1 MPSPSGPLRRPSC
14 SLRPVRC
21 APGARVSAGACGR
34 TRLQRSW
41 SQSHL
46 QHTLCGLEP
55 CPRRGAPR
63 RRKERAY
70 PELARAH
77 RCRLVV
83 LAVEVGG
90 RWSDEA
96 ASFIRSLA
104 RARALEAP
112 ARLRPSVVSTLVAR
126 WSARL
131 THAAFSGRLPGRSF
145 AMPGVAPCL
154 PSAPCWLILPTCHWR
169 AHPACLAGEPHSREP
184 PVYPKHIRGPPVYKW
199 PAGADGKRRGKN

>member
-1 MPSPSGPLRRPSC
+1 MASHCGGASNLQWTQPLSRPCQARASPFGAGVK
-14 SLRPVRC
+14 SLV
-21 APGARVSAGACGR
+21 
-34 TRLQRSW
+34 L
-41 SQSHL
+41 
-46 QHTLCGLEP
+46 
-55 CPRRGAPR
+55 PR

-70 PELARAH
+70 PELVRAH

-112 ARLRPSVVSTLVAR
+112 ARLRPSVVSALVAR
-126 WSARL
+126 WSAQL
-131 THAAFSGRLPGRSF
+131 THAAMTAFASSLFRQAAGPELCNAGGGTLP
-145 AMPGVAPCL
+145 

-169 AHPACLAGEPHSREP
+169 AHPACPAGEPHSREP
-184 PVYPKHIRGPPVYKW
+184 PVYKWLPP
-199 PAGADGKRRGKN
+199 